1 MNLSVPTQSS
11 DLRCSDSLSSRRHPT
26 PTHVG
31 LAAAWS
37 YRLPADARSGS
48 IKLLLSACCVQSPE
62 LCRPE
67 KTLVHPAPIMCL
79 LKENIGPSHI
89 PGLPFP
95 PVPTHGL
102 RGSKEPLR
110 ALVRPTG
117 HNKKASPLV
126 QTHNKGR
133 KHYDLKP
140 SGVPLPTGTSAG
152 NGGETARS
160 AFPKPRGSQPGQAL
174 PPHPQC
180 TRLAWPTLTA
190 CSGRCTH

>member
-1 MNLSVPTQSS
+1 MYTTVKAERCWGGCTQDGRKWPNTVQYTEATWKTKVNVKGIQKASILLYLFLNLSVPTQSW

-31 LAAAWS
+31 LVTAWS
-37 YRLPADARSGS
+37 HRLPADASSGS

-62 LCRPE
+62 LCWPE

-126 QTHNKGR
+126 QTHKKGR
-133 KHYDLKP
+133 KP
-140 SGVPLPTGTSAG
+140 
-152 NGGETARS
+152 
-160 AFPKPRGSQPGQAL
+160 
-174 PPHPQC
+174 
-180 TRLAWPTLTA
+180 
-190 CSGRCTH
+190 